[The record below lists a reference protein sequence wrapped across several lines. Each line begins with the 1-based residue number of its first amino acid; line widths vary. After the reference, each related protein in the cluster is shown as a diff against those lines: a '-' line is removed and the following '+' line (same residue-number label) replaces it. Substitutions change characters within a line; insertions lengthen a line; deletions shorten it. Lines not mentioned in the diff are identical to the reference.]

1 MGFWTRTPEELFA
14 DLDSGPGGL
23 STAQA
28 AARLSSMRPLAAGR
42 RKDALAL
49 LLAQFASPI
58 ILILLAAA
66 ALSFYLGGRVDA
78 LIILGIV
85 AASALLSFAQEYS
98 ASRAVEAL
106 AATVHVTAR
115 VVRGGAEIDI
125 PAGQVVPGDVVLLS
139 AGDAVPGDCLLM
151 ESRDLFVDEA
161 ALTGESFPAE
171 KEPGERLTDPA
182 PPGGPGPGQG
192 PGGAPDGRG
201 SRRNALFLG
210 THVVSGFARAL
221 VARAGMD
228 TEFGGI
234 SARLRLRPPET
245 EFERGVRRF
254 GNFLLEVTLLLVLAI
269 FAFNVALHRPVLDS
283 LLFALALAVGLTP
296 QLLPAI
302 ISVNLAHGARRMA
315 QKKVIIRRL
324 SSIEN
329 FGSMDVLCCDKTGT
343 LTEGTVRVRR
353 SVGCLGGEDPGPLRW
368 AYLNA
373 ASASGFANPIDA
385 ALRAL
390 PAPPGTQGWTK
401 LDEVPYDFSRRL
413 LSVLLEGEG
422 RRTMA
427 TKGALPQVLAACSA
441 VSFPGGERPMAE
453 CAAGV
458 RERLEAL
465 NRQGFRLLGVAVK
478 RVAGPRIARADE
490 EGMTFLG
497 AVVLEDPPK
506 PGVDRALA
514 GLRGLGVAVKVI
526 TGDNHLV
533 AAHVGRAVGMPDPA
547 VLTGTELASLGADA
561 LRARAPGVDIFA
573 EIEPQQKERIV
584 LALKKAGGVVGFL
597 GDGINDA
604 PALHAAD
611 VGISAEGAVDA
622 AREAADVVLLEK
634 DLAVLAEG
642 IRAGRTTFA
651 NTLKYVFMA
660 TSANF
665 GNMFSMAGA
674 SLFLPFLPLLPK
686 QILLTNLLTDFPEMT
701 IAGDRVDPQ
710 WTDRPRRWDIS
721 FIRRFMGVFGVLSSL
736 FDYATFAILLWVLH
750 ATPEQFRTG
759 WFVESVV
766 SASAVVLVIRT
777 RGPAW
782 KSPPGRGLLLATGAT
797 AACAMALPFT
807 PLAGPLG
814 FVPLP
819 PLFLF
824 LVAALVGA
832 YLLFAEGV
840 KRAFYRRG

>member
-1 MGFWTRTPEELFA
+1 VVFWTRTPEELFA
-14 DLDSGPGGL
+14 DLASGPRGIP
-23 STAQA
+23 SDQA
-28 AARLSSMRPLAAGR
+28 AARLSAVRPLAAGR
-42 RKDALAL
+42 RKDALTL

-58 ILILLAAA
+58 VLILLAAA

-125 PAGQVVPGDVVLLS
+125 PAAQVVPGDVVLLS
-139 AGDAVPGDCLLM
+139 AGDAVPGDCLLL

-171 KEPGERLTDPA
+171 KEAGPVPA
-182 PPGGPGPGQG
+182 DGGGP
-192 PGGAPDGRG
+192 
-201 SRRNALFLG
+201 RRNALFLG

-245 EFERGVRRF
+245 GFERGVRRF
-254 GNFLLEVTLLLVLAI
+254 GNFLLEVTLVLVLGI

-315 QKKVIIRRL
+315 KRKVIVRRL
-324 SSIEN
+324 SSIED

-343 LTEGTVRVRR
+343 LTEGTARVRR
-353 SVGCLGGEDPGPLRW
+353 SVGCRGDEDPGPLRW

-373 ASASGFANPIDA
+373 VNASGFANPIDA

-390 PAPPGTQGWTK
+390 PAPAGTEGWAK

-422 RRTMA
+422 GRTMV
-427 TKGALPQVLAACSA
+427 TKGALPQVLAACA
-441 VSFPGGERPMAE
+441 TAMLPGGDKPLAD
-453 CAAGV
+453 CAGEV
-458 RERLEAL
+458 RGRLEEL

-478 RVAGPRIARADE
+478 QVAEERIARADE
-490 EGMTFLG
+490 QDMAFLG

-506 PGVDRALA
+506 QGVELALA
-514 GLRGLGVAVKVI
+514 GLRGLGVSVKVI
-526 TGDNHLV
+526 TGDNRLV
-533 AAHVGRAVGMPDPA
+533 ASHVGRAVGMADPV
-547 VLTGTELASLGADA
+547 VLTGTELAALGADA

-686 QILLTNLLTDFPEMT
+686 QILFTNLLTDFPEMT

-710 WTDRPRRWDIS
+710 WTERPRRWDIS
-721 FIRRFMGVFGVLSSL
+721 FIRRFMAVFGVLSSL
-736 FDYATFAILLWVLH
+736 FDYATFAILVWVLR
-750 ATPEQFRTG
+750 ATPAQFRTG

-782 KSPPGRGLLLATGAT
+782 KSPPGRGLLFATGAT
-797 AACAMALPFT
+797 ALAAMALPFT

-819 PLFLF
+819 PIFLLMVAG
-824 LVAALVGA
+824 LVAA
-832 YLLFAEGV
+832 YLLLAEGV
-840 KRAFYRRG
+840 KKAFYRGTLM